1 MGYVDTTKCNE
12 RQSLLVMSRL
22 TQMIDYINKDPK
34 ELDSNYIRANY
45 THFSID
51 KTAKKV
57 RRKMRVK
64 KKAD

>member
-1 MGYVDTTKCNE
+1 
-12 RQSLLVMSRL
+12 MSRL

-34 ELDSNYIRANY
+34 ELDINYIKHNY
-45 THFSID
+45 THFTID

-57 RRKMRVK
+57 RRKIRIK

>member
-1 MGYVDTTKCNE
+1 
-12 RQSLLVMSRL
+12 MSRL

-34 ELDSNYIRANY
+34 ELDSNYIRAHY
-45 THFSID
+45 TQFSID

>member
-1 MGYVDTTKCNE
+1 
-12 RQSLLVMSRL
+12 MSRL

-34 ELDSNYIRANY
+34 ELDSNYIRAHY

-57 RRKMRVK
+57 RRKLRVK